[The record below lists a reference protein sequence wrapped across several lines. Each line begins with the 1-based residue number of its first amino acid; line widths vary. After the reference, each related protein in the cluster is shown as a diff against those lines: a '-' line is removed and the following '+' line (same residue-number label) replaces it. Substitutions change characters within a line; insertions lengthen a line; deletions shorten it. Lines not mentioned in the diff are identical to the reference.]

1 MENYSNEELR
11 KDMKE
16 VVILNRIQTVAVVLG
31 LIGFLFSIATMEDLI
46 KK

>member
-1 MENYSNEELR
+1 MEEYTNQELK

-16 VVILNRIQTVAVVLG
+16 VVIMNRIQTVAVVLG
-31 LIGFLFSIATMEDLI
+31 VIGFIFSIATMEDLI

>member
-1 MENYSNEELR
+1 MEEYTNQELK

-16 VVILNRIQTVAVVLG
+16 VVIMNRIQTVAVIIGV
-31 LIGFLFSIATMEDLI
+31 IGFILSISTMEDLI

>member
-31 LIGFLFSIATMEDLI
+31 IIGFLFSIATVEDLI